1 MKSWVKSKTIIANSI
16 AIAASVMTLSVS
28 VLTPLATSELV
39 QQYFP
44 KTAAGIVVAI
54 STVNI
59 ALRFITSTSIG

>member
-1 MKSWVKSKTIIANSI
+1 MKSWFASKTIIANSI
-16 AIAASVMTLSVS
+16 AIAASALTLSVS

-54 STVNI
+54 GAVNI
-59 ALRFITSTSIG
+59 TLRFITSTAIG